1 MGFMVSSVAVMI
13 PAYSQ
18 NRGYSIFFI
27 SFSVIG
33 ELRGGAPGRAGGP
46 GS

>member
-1 MGFMVSSVAVMI
+1 MLSSVAVMI

-18 NRGYSIFFI
+18 NRAYSIFFI

-33 ELRGGAPGRAGGP
+33 KLRGVA
-46 GS
+46 